1 MPESISMKTTKV
13 ITIAEIK
20 MDKPKPEERTF
31 SKQFCEELAE
41 SIRLVGLIHRP
52 VVREI
57 KGDPKYK
64 YRIVAGRNRLY
75 ACGKILMWTE
85 IECDVAPDT
94 MSDQEARAVEL
105 AENLWRSGLDDAQ
118 TKKALAE
125 WHALYVAAHPLSEE
139 KAVGTK
145 REKVVKEKVA
155 EAEAKGETVD
165 ESAREAIVKAVA
177 AASKPFSK
185 VLQETLKVSPATAGR
200 LARVAKNLEPTQIDV
215 LEKHKVTNDNYD
227 KLAGLGSKDLIDK
240 AIGLISDGVDPTEAI
255 RQAAEVKGKRKAAKK
270 KQPPT
275 SLQESLVPKASET
288 PPRAKDSELT
298 DAAWMSAHCDVM
310 LKTLKRSGPYKRDA
324 ILYRRIIG
332 VLSRF
337 RTIVKKP
344 LDEAKNAEGNGA
356 FYASLFRLVHAMH
369 PSLWVP
375 CGTCN
380 GTGSALGPDAD
391 GREAKLNCPKC
402 HGSAYLLRLED

>member
-1 MPESISMKTTKV
+1 VPDSISMEVKK
-13 ITIAEIK
+13 IPFLDIL
-20 MDKPKPEERTF
+20 MDKPDPKDRTI
-31 SKQFCEELAE
+31 SKEFCENLAR
-41 SIRLVGLIHRP
+41 SIEAQGLLYEPYVRP
-52 VVREI
+52 VKDNPGKFRVI
-57 KGDPKYK
+57 
-64 YRIVAGRNRLY
+64 AGRHRMI
-75 ACGKILMWTE
+75 ACKTFLKWTE
-85 IECDVAPDT
+85 IPCKVVPDS
-94 MSDQEARAVEL
+94 MSDEEVKAIEIAD
-105 AENLWRSGLDDAQ
+105 NLWRNNLDEGQ
-118 TKKALAE
+118 LKRALAE
-125 WHALYVAAHPLSEE
+125 WHSIYLKSHPLADV
-139 KAVGTK
+139 KAVGAK
-145 REKVVKEKVA
+145 RQKLVEEKVA
-155 EAEAKGETVD
+155 EAESKGETVD
-165 ESAREAIVKAVA
+165 EAAREAIVEAVA
-177 AASKPFSK
+177 AETKPFSK

-200 LARVAKNLEPTQIDV
+200 LARVAKNLDASQIDV
-215 LEKHKVTNDNYD
+215 LDKHNVTNATYD

-275 SLQESLVPKASET
+275 SLHGSLVPKASET

-298 DAAWMSAHCDVM
+298 DAAWMSGHCDVM

-344 LDEAKNAEGNGA
+344 LDEAKHVDGNGA

-380 GTGSALGPDAD
+380 GTGSVLGPDAD
-391 GREAKLNCPKC
+391 GREVKLNCPKC
-402 HGSAYLLRLED
+402 HGGAYLLRLED

>member
-1 MPESISMKTTKV
+1 VPESRFMQSM
-13 ITIAEIK
+13 TIAISDIK
-20 MDKPKPEERTF
+20 MDKPKAEDRTF
-31 SKQFCEELAE
+31 SKEFAQNLARSIE
-41 SIRLVGLIHRP
+41 SEGLLHEPIVRP
-52 VVREI
+52 I
-57 KGDPKYK
+57 KDEPGK
-64 YRIVAGRNRLY
+64 YRVISGRNRLY
-75 ACGKILMWTE
+75 AVGKILGWTE
-85 IECDVAPDT
+85 VTCKVAPDT
-94 MSDQEARAVEL
+94 MTDDEAKAIEL
-105 AENLWRSGLDDAQ
+105 AENLWRNNLNDAQ
-118 TKKALAE
+118 LKRALSEWHSLYAKSHPLAE
-125 WHALYVAAHPLSEE
+125 T
-139 KAVGTK
+139 KAVGPK
-145 REKVVKEKVA
+145 REKLVREKVA

-165 ESAREAIVKAVA
+165 EAAKEAIVEAVA
-177 AASKPFSK
+177 VASKPFSR

-200 LARVAKNLEPTQIDV
+200 LARVAKNLEPAQIDV

-275 SLQESLVPKASET
+275 SLQESLVPKAPET
-288 PPRAKDSELT
+288 SPRAKDSELT
-298 DAAWMSAHCDVM
+298 DSAWMSGHCDVM

-344 LDEAKNAEGNGA
+344 LDEAKHVDGNGA

-380 GTGSALGPDAD
+380 GTGSVLGPDAD
-391 GREAKLNCPKC
+391 GREVKLNCPKC
-402 HGSAYLLRLED
+402 HGGAYLLRLED